1 MAIRRRGPRAG
12 LVSTKIPVYTLNSV
26 GRQSPNRRQP
36 NEAQNID
43 NALVSL
49 ERNFEKRPGFEVV
62 PQKTVTTAS
71 SWNIGLNSMRLDLY
85 SLASVDPTHD
95 LWFYWYSINEDNTFL
110 VVIDFDATGA
120 TEKLFYVFRVFPS
133 GTWEELTSQN
143 QWDGSDAT
151 IPTTYNS
158 NNADSVIIEAYRVA
172 NSISY
177 SAALASGVVKK
188 TSRQYLT
195 HGSGTKTAKESL
207 KAVSLGSSIVI
218 LNKNVRAGFSSD
230 VGGKLYDLNGVVTAN
245 DDIEGR
251 KLTYYTASKVMK
263 VYDTGDDGFPQTADD
278 ILLGWKPAIHTGQS
292 NANGST
298 THIHLSTASSI
309 IDNTYNWYAVTITA
323 GPGIGQTR
331 WIKDYDG
338 SSKQATIFGANF
350 SPHPTAESRFSV
362 DLSVQNVQGTA
373 AAGASTTITLDA
385 FASATN
391 GEYIGQTI
399 TITSGVGSGQ
409 SRVITAYDG
418 TTKVATVSTAWVTN
432 PTNTSVYSIVIQK
445 ADYISVDDYFYYE
458 SDKQYLGQKVDDL
471 SEVKLPPEADDWY
484 SNNSKLTTTT
494 DTKARDMLRLLYDPD
509 TDLNGKID
517 GRGKVFFMVNPY
529 LNSTSG
535 FYRVISWNP
544 TDQKF
549 YYDPTDITKGI
560 YKTSGTTGAIS
571 HTTEITTTGRPYL
584 QKVRTPDEHS
594 YIDPRRMP
602 QKLVV
607 TINASNVTTWNME
620 PIEWTARTS
629 GDKRSNPGPSIFKTV
644 DRKSLRQVPI
654 TSIAVFKDRLW
665 FAADDVIFSS
675 QTGEYE
681 NLFYDDPSNI
691 VITDPIDIRVSS
703 NNYCEITSM
712 TPFEEYMFINTKAN
726 TQFQLMSAN
735 GQEMSP
741 TNVAVAPVTYYSTAP
756 ILDPQF
762 IGSRLYFFDSQR
774 LFLFTGK
781 GSMGYASAAEVSSQA
796 AGYLPR
802 KYRAA
807 ATAPAQDTLLFVDDD
822 NTNHI
827 YGYINRFSGDRVIQ
841 NSFYRYMLADEE
853 SIEALQCYD
862 NYMYVVSKRETSL
875 DSGTYVYYLYRNLM
889 LNEDVYV
896 PRLDRM
902 FKMKVINSTVQ
913 PTNWNANYDPYTA
926 STTYRLPGHTDITDT
941 SQYFV
946 VLFKGW
952 QTAEEDLSNVAV
964 QPLSVTNKLDDA
976 DNPYTE
982 IVVLGADYAVQ
993 DYYVYIGIKYKMR
1006 VELSTLFVRDEN
1018 NNIID
1023 GVLNIRSAVFRH
1035 YYTGPYDIEV
1045 THRGRPAFTTS
1056 YIPTRPEYTIYEDT
1070 LPLEIFQVQGE
1081 FVTKIMGYSDS
1092 TTISI
1097 SSEYPTPVNITNMEF
1112 KGKFKQKYTT
1122 IDT

>member
-12 LVSTKIPVYTLNSV
+12 LVTTKIPVYTLNSV

-49 ERNFEKRPGFEVV
+49 ERNFEKRPGFEIV
-62 PQKTVTTAS
+62 PQKSVTTATEWDLS
-71 SWNIGLNSMRLDLY
+71 LDATRLDLY
-85 SLASVDPTHD
+85 ALANVDPSHD

-110 VVIDFDATGA
+110 VVVDFNATADGD
-120 TEKLFYVFRVFPS
+120 KLFYIFRVFPTGS
-133 GTWEELTSQN
+133 WEDLTP
-143 QWDGSDAT
+143 AT
-151 IPTTYNS
+151 QT
-158 NNADSVIIEAYRVA
+158 E
-172 NSISY
+172 
-177 SAALASGVVKK
+177 ASGVVSMV
-188 TSRQYLT
+188 TRAYIT
-195 HGSGTKTAKESL
+195 HNPNNKTAKESL

-230 VGGKLYDLNGVVTAN
+230 VGGKLYDLNGDITVT

-251 KLTYYTASKVMK
+251 KLTYYTAAKVMK
-263 VYDTGDDGFPQTADD
+263 VYDTGDDLKPATADD
-278 ILLGWKPAIHTGQS
+278 ILLGWKPGVVTGLAQGGAS
-292 NANGST
+292 GKIQLAT
-298 THIHLSTASSI
+298 TAS
-309 IDNTYNWYAVTITA
+309 DVDDAYNNMYITLTSGA
-323 GPGIGQTR
+323 G
-331 WIKDYDG
+331 
-338 SSKQATIFGANF
+338 A
-350 SPHPTAESRFSV
+350 HPTA
-362 DLSVQNVQGTA
+362 VQIN
-373 AAGASTTITLDA
+373 D
-385 FASATN
+385 
-391 GEYIGQTI
+391 YIG
-399 TITSGVGSGQ
+399 S
-409 SRVITAYDG
+409 SREALV
-418 TTKVATVSTAWVTN
+418 TAW
-432 PTNTSVYSIVIQK
+432 PTATHPNATTTYSIAIPT
-445 ADYISVDDYFYYE
+445 ADYISVDDYFYFE

-484 SNNSKLTTTT
+484 SNNSKLTATT
-494 DTKARDMLRLLYDPD
+494 DIKARQMLRSLYDAD
-509 TDLNGKID
+509 TNLNNIID
-517 GRGKVFFMVNPY
+517 GRGKIFFMVNPY
-529 LNSTSG
+529 LNTTSG

-549 YYDPTDITKGI
+549 YYDPNDSTKGI
-560 YKTSGTTGAIS
+560 YKTSGTTGGVT
-571 HTTEITTTGRPYL
+571 HTTEITTDGRPYL

-607 TINASNVTTWNME
+607 TINASNVTSWKME
-620 PIEWTARTS
+620 PIKWTARTS

-665 FAADDVIFSS
+665 FAADDVVFSS
-675 QTGEYE
+675 QMGEYE

-691 VITDPIDIRVSS
+691 VTTDPIDIRVSS

-712 TPFEEYMFINTKAN
+712 TPFEDYMFINTKAN
-726 TQFQLMSAN
+726 TQFQLAGASDA
-735 GQEMSP
+735 EISP
-741 TNVAVAPVTYYSTAP
+741 SNVAVAPVTYYSTAP

-781 GSMGYASAAEVSSQA
+781 GSMGFASAVEVSSQA

-822 NTNHI
+822 QPNYI

-841 NSFYRYMLADEE
+841 NSFYRHILAEGD
-853 SIEALQCYD
+853 SIQSLQCFD
-862 NYMYVVSKRETSL
+862 NYMYVVSKRAETAGS
-875 DSGTYVYYLYRNLM
+875 SNYVYYLYRNLM
-889 LNEDVYV
+889 INEDVYV

-902 FKMKVINSTVQ
+902 FKMKIISSLEQ
-913 PTNWNANYDPYTA
+913 PTNWNATYDPYT
-926 STTYRLPGHTDITDT
+926 TMTKFRIPGHSDVTET
-941 SQYFV
+941 SEYFV

-952 QTAEEDLSNVAV
+952 QTPEEDLSNVAI
-964 QPLSVTNKLDDA
+964 QPYTVTNIIDDSG
-976 DNPYTE
+976 NKYTE
-982 IVVLGADYAVQ
+982 ITTLGANYSLHG
-993 DYYVYIGIKYKMR
+993 YYVYIGLKFKMR

-1035 YYTGPYDIEV
+1035 YFTGPYDIEV

-1056 YIPTRPEYTIYEDT
+1056 YVPTRPEYTIYEDT
-1070 LPLEIFQVQGE
+1070 LPLEIFQEQGE
-1081 FVTKIMGYSDS
+1081 FMTKIMGYSDS
-1092 TTISI
+1092 TVITI

>member
-12 LVSTKIPVYTLNSV
+12 LASTKIPVYTLNSV

-62 PQKTVTTAS
+62 SQKTVTTAS
-71 SWNIGLNSMRLDLY
+71 SWDISLDSVRLDLY
-85 SLASVDPTHD
+85 ALADVDPSHD

-110 VVIDFDATGA
+110 VVIDFDATTDGD
-120 TEKLFYVFRVFPS
+120 KLFYIFRVYPTGS
-133 GTWEELTSQN
+133 WEDLT
-143 QWDGSDAT
+143 
-151 IPTTYNS
+151 PTTQTN
-158 NNADSVIIEAYRVA
+158 
-172 NSISY
+172 
-177 SAALASGVVKK
+177 ASGIVSSV
-188 TSRQYLT
+188 TRAYIT
-195 HGSGTKTAKESL
+195 HNPNNKTAKESL

-230 VGGKLYDLNGVVTAN
+230 VGGKLFDLNGDVTET

-251 KLTYYTASKVMK
+251 KLTYYSASKVIK
-263 VYDTGDDGFPQTADD
+263 VYDTGDDGFPQTTDD

-292 NANGST
+292 TASGSNN
-298 THIHLSTASSI
+298 HIHLSSSSFI
-309 IDNTYNWYAVTITA
+309 ADDAYNWYAVTVTA
-323 GPGIGQTR
+323 GPGKGQTR
-331 WIKDYDG
+331 WIKDYNG
-338 SSKQATIFGANF
+338 STKKADIFGDPF
-350 SPHPTAESRFSV
+350 SPTTTDNSRFSV
-362 DLSVQNVQGTA
+362 DLSVQNVQGNATA
-373 AAGASTTITLDA
+373 ATASSITLDSY
-385 FASATN
+385 ASSVNDA
-391 GEYIGQTI
+391 YKGQTI
-399 TITSGVGSGQ
+399 TITNGPGSGE
-409 SRVITAYDG
+409 SKTITAYNG
-418 TTKVATVSTAWVTN
+418 STKVVDISDNWTVLPTTDST
-432 PTNTSVYSIVIQK
+432 YSIVINT
-445 ADYISVDDYFYYE
+445 ANYVSVDDYFYYQ

-471 SEVKLPPEADDWY
+471 SKVKLPPEADDWY
-484 SNNSKLTTTT
+484 ANNQKLTAVT
-494 DTKARDMLRLLYDPD
+494 DDKARQMLRLLYDPD
-509 TDLNGKID
+509 TDLDGKID

-549 YYDPTDITKGI
+549 YYSPSDVTKGI
-560 YKTSGTTGAIS
+560 YKTKGTTGNVV
-571 HTTEITTTGRPYL
+571 HTTEITTEGRPYL

-607 TINASNVTTWNME
+607 TIDASDVTTWNME
-620 PIEWTARTS
+620 PIEWTPRTS
-629 GDKRSNPGPSIFKTV
+629 GDKRSNSGPSIFKTV
-644 DRKSLRQVPI
+644 DRKELKQVPI

-822 NTNHI
+822 NRNHI

-841 NSFYRYMLADEE
+841 NSFYRYMLTDEE

-862 NYMYVVSKRETSL
+862 NYMYVVSKRKESV
-875 DSGTYVYYLYRNLM
+875 DSENYVYYLYRNLM
-889 LNEDVYV
+889 LNEDVYI

-902 FKMKVINSTVQ
+902 FKMKIINSTAQ
-913 PTNWNANYDPYTA
+913 PTNWNADYDPYTA
-926 STTYRLPGHTDITDT
+926 STTYRLPGHTDITDP

-952 QTAEEDLSNVAV
+952 ETAEEDLSNVAI

-976 DNPYTE
+976 NNPYTE

-1056 YIPTRPEYTIYEDT
+1056 FIPTRPEYTIYEDT

>member
-1 MAIRRRGPRAG
+1 MAIRRRGPQAG
-12 LVSTKIPVYTLNSV
+12 LVTTKIPVYTLNSV

-49 ERNFEKRPGFEVV
+49 ERNFEKRPGFEIV

-71 SWNIGLNSMRLDLY
+71 SWDIGSNSIRLDLY
-85 SLASVDPTHD
+85 SLAVVPPDHD
-95 LWFYWYSINEDNTFL
+95 LWYYWYSINEDNTFL
-110 VVIDFDATGA
+110 VVVDFDATA
-120 TEKLFYVFRVFPS
+120 DNDKLFYIFRVYPTGS
-133 GTWEELTSQN
+133 WEDLTP
-143 QWDGSDAT
+143 AT
-151 IPTTYNS
+151 QT
-158 NNADSVIIEAYRVA
+158 A
-172 NSISY
+172 
-177 SAALASGVVKK
+177 ASGKVSLV
-188 TSRQYLT
+188 TRAYIT
-195 HGSGTKTAKESL
+195 HNPNNKTAKESL

-230 VGGKLYDLNGVVTAN
+230 IGGKLFDLNGDVTTT

-263 VYDTGDDGFPQTADD
+263 VYDAGDDKVNATGDD
-278 ILLGWKPAIHTGQS
+278 ILLGWRPGYISGATTQ
-292 NANGST
+292 NGSA
-298 THIHLSTASSI
+298 THIHLATSASP
-309 IDNTYNWYAVTITA
+309 IDDTYNNMIIKVTSKTTGVVQTRTILDYTGSTRQVTIS
-323 GPGIGQTR
+323 
-331 WIKDYDG
+331 G
-338 SSKQATIFGANF
+338 SNF
-350 SPHPTAESRFSV
+350 NPHPSAE
-362 DLSVQNVQGTA
+362 DGYLIE
-373 AAGASTTITLDA
+373 IT
-385 FASATN
+385 
-391 GEYIGQTI
+391 G
-399 TITSGVGSGQ
+399 
-409 SRVITAYDG
+409 
-418 TTKVATVSTAWVTN
+418 
-432 PTNTSVYSIVIQK
+432 
-445 ADYISVDDYFYYE
+445 ADYISVDDYFY
-458 SDKQYLGQKVDDL
+458 SDSTKQYLGQKVDDL

-484 SNNSKLTTTT
+484 SNNSKLTATT
-494 DTKARDMLRLLYDPD
+494 DDKARLMLKSLYDPD
-509 TDLNGKID
+509 TDLNGIIE
-517 GRGKVFFMVNPY
+517 GRGKIFFMVNPY

-549 YYDPTDITKGI
+549 YYNTADSTRVI
-560 YKTSGTTGAIS
+560 YKTNTAPHS
-571 HTTEITTTGRPYL
+571 TEITTTGRPYL

-607 TINASNVTTWNME
+607 TIDSSNVTSWNME
-620 PIEWTARTS
+620 PIKWTARTS

-644 DRKSLRQVPI
+644 DRKALKQVSI

-675 QTGEYE
+675 QMGEYE
-681 NLFYDDPSNI
+681 NLFYDDPSNL

-726 TQFQLMSAN
+726 VQFQLMSAN

-741 TNVAVAPVTYYSTAP
+741 TNVAVAPVTYYGTAP

-781 GSMGYASAAEVSSQA
+781 GTMGYASAAEVSSQA

-802 KYRAA
+802 QYRAA
-807 ATAPAQDTLLFVDDD
+807 ATAPAQDTLLFIDDE
-822 NTNHI
+822 NRNHI

-853 SIEALQCYD
+853 SIETLQCYD
-862 NYMYVVSKRETSL
+862 SHMYVVSKRLVSAN
-875 DSGTYVYYLYRNLM
+875 SSSYVYYLYRNLM

-902 FKMKVINSTVQ
+902 FKMKIINSDDQ
-913 PTNWNANYDPYTA
+913 PTNYNAKYDPYTA
-926 STTYRLPGHTDITDT
+926 TTTYRIPGHTDITDAT
-941 SQYFV
+941 KYFI

-952 QTAEEDLSNVAV
+952 YNNGNSTEEDLSNVSI
-964 QPLSVTNKLDDA
+964 QPISVTNKVDGSS
-976 DNPYTE
+976 NPYTE
-982 IVVLGADYAVQ
+982 IVVLGANYAVSN
-993 DYYVYIGIKYKMR
+993 YYVYIGIKFKMR

-1035 YYTGPYDIEV
+1035 YFTGPYDIEV
-1045 THRGRPAFTTS
+1045 THRGRTAFTTS
-1056 YIPTRPEYTIYEDT
+1056 YIPTRPEYTAYEDT

-1092 TTISI
+1092 TTIAI

>member
-1 MAIRRRGPRAG
+1 MAIRRRGPQAG
-12 LVSTKIPVYTLNSV
+12 LVTTKLPIYTLNSV

-49 ERNFEKRPGFEVV
+49 ERNFEKRPGFEIV

-71 SWNIGLNSMRLDLY
+71 SWDIGSNSIRLDLY
-85 SLASVDPTHD
+85 SLAAVPPDHD
-95 LWFYWYSINEDNTFL
+95 LWYYWYSINEDNTFL
-110 VVIDFDATGA
+110 VVVDFNATA
-120 TEKLFYVFRVFPS
+120 DSDKLFYIFRVYPTGS
-133 GTWEELTSQN
+133 WEDLTPDTQTN
-143 QWDGSDAT
+143 
-151 IPTTYNS
+151 
-158 NNADSVIIEAYRVA
+158 
-172 NSISY
+172 
-177 SAALASGVVKK
+177 ASGVVSSV
-188 TSRQYLT
+188 TRAYIT
-195 HGSGTKTAKESL
+195 HNPNNKTAKESL

-230 VGGKLYDLNGVVTAN
+230 VGGKLFDLSGDVTETN
-245 DDIEGR
+245 DIEGR

-278 ILLGWKPAIHTGQS
+278 ILLGWKPAILTGQS
-292 NANGST
+292 NANGSN
-298 THIHLSTASSI
+298 THIHLSTAASAV
-309 IDNTYNWYAVTITA
+309 DDTYNWYAVTITA
-323 GPGIGQTR
+323 GTGAGQTR
-331 WIKDYDG
+331 WIKDYTG
-338 SSKQATIFGANF
+338 TTRQATIFGTNF
-350 SPHPTAESRFSV
+350 TTNPAADSIFSV
-362 DLSVQNVQGTA
+362 DLSVQNVQGN
-373 AAGASTTITLDA
+373 AGTSTSTTITLDN
-385 FASATN
+385 FASSTD
-391 GEYIGQTI
+391 GKYTGQTV
-399 TITSGVGSGQ
+399 TITSGTGSGQ
-409 SRVITAYDG
+409 SRVITAYNG
-418 TTKVATVSTAWVTN
+418 TTKVATVSTAWTTT
-432 PTNTSVYSIVIQK
+432 PTTASGYSIVIQV
-445 ADYISVDDYFYYE
+445 ADYISVDDYFYYTAE
-458 SDKQYLGQKVDDL
+458 GKYLGQKLDDL
-471 SEVKLPPEADDWY
+471 SEVKLPPESDDWY

-494 DTKARDMLRLLYDPD
+494 DDKARLMLKSLYDPD
-509 TDLNGKID
+509 TDLDGKID
-517 GRGKVFFMVNPY
+517 GRGKIFFLVNPY
-529 LNSTSG
+529 LNSTAG

-549 YYDPTDITKGI
+549 YYS
-560 YKTSGTTGAIS
+560 TSDSNKVIS
-571 HTTEITTTGRPYL
+571 KVNASPYTTEITTTGRPYL

-607 TINASNVTTWNME
+607 TIDSSNVTSWNME
-620 PIEWTARTS
+620 PIKWTARTS

-644 DRKSLRQVPI
+644 DRKSLRHVPI

-675 QTGEYE
+675 QMGEYE

-726 TQFQLMSAN
+726 VQFQLMSAN

-741 TNVAVAPVTYYSTAP
+741 TNVAVAPVTYYGTAP

-781 GSMGYASAAEVSSQA
+781 GTMGYASAAEVSSQA

-802 KYRAA
+802 QYRAA
-807 ATAPAQDTLLFVDDD
+807 ATAPAQDTLLFVDDE
-822 NTNHI
+822 NRNHI

-853 SIEALQCYD
+853 SIETLQCYD
-862 NYMYVVSKRETSL
+862 SYMYVVSKRLIDANS
-875 DSGTYVYYLYRNLM
+875 SSYVYYLYRNLM
-889 LNEDVYV
+889 INEDVYV

-902 FKMKVINSTVQ
+902 LKMKIINSNAEA
-913 PTNWNANYDPYTA
+913 TNWNADYDPYTA
-926 STTYRLPGHTDITDT
+926 STTYRIPGHTDITAA
-941 SQYFV
+941 SQYFI

-952 QTAEEDLSNVAV
+952 YNNGNPTEEDLSNVSI
-964 QPLSVTNKLDDA
+964 QPLSVTNKVDGSS
-976 DNPYTE
+976 NPYTE
-982 IVVLGADYAVQ
+982 IVVLGANYAVQ
-993 DYYVYIGIKYKMR
+993 NYYVYIGIKYKMK

-1045 THRGRPAFTTS
+1045 THRGRTAFTTS
-1056 YIPTRPEYTIYEDT
+1056 YIPTRPEYTVYEDN

>member
-1 MAIRRRGPRAG
+1 MAIRRRGPQAG
-12 LVSTKIPVYTLNSV
+12 LVTTKIPVYTLNSV

-49 ERNFEKRPGFEVV
+49 ERNFEKRPGFEIV

-71 SWNIGLNSMRLDLY
+71 SWDIGSNSIRLDLY
-85 SLASVDPTHD
+85 SLAAVPPDHD
-95 LWFYWYSINEDNTFL
+95 LWYYWYSINEDNTFL
-110 VVIDFDATGA
+110 VVVDFDATA
-120 TEKLFYVFRVFPS
+120 DSDKLFYIFRVYPTGS
-133 GTWEELTSQN
+133 WEDLTP
-143 QWDGSDAT
+143 AT
-151 IPTTYNS
+151 QT
-158 NNADSVIIEAYRVA
+158 A
-172 NSISY
+172 
-177 SAALASGVVKK
+177 ASGKVSLV
-188 TSRQYLT
+188 TRAYIT
-195 HGSGTKTAKESL
+195 HNPNNKTAKESL

-230 VGGKLYDLNGVVTAN
+230 VGGNLFDLNGAVTAT
-245 DDIEGR
+245 DDVEGR
-251 KLTYYTASKVMK
+251 KLTYYTASKVLK
-263 VYDTGDDGFPQTADD
+263 VYDAGDDKVNATGDD
-278 ILLGWKPAIHTGQS
+278 ILLGWRPGYISGATPQ
-292 NANGST
+292 NGT
-298 THIHLSTASSI
+298 ATHIHLADTASP
-309 IDNTYNWYAVTITA
+309 IDDTYNGMTIKVTSKTTGAVQTRTISDYTGSNKQVTIS
-323 GPGIGQTR
+323 GN
-331 WIKDYDG
+331 
-338 SSKQATIFGANF
+338 NF
-350 SPHPTAESRFSV
+350 NPHPNTGDGYLIE
-362 DLSVQNVQGTA
+362 
-373 AAGASTTITLDA
+373 IT
-385 FASATN
+385 
-391 GEYIGQTI
+391 G
-399 TITSGVGSGQ
+399 
-409 SRVITAYDG
+409 
-418 TTKVATVSTAWVTN
+418 
-432 PTNTSVYSIVIQK
+432 
-445 ADYISVDDYFYYE
+445 ADYISVDDYFYYD
-458 SDKQYLGQKVDDL
+458 STKQYLGQKVDDL

-484 SNNSKLTTTT
+484 SNNAKLTATT
-494 DTKARDMLRLLYDPD
+494 DDKARLMLKSLYDPD

-517 GRGKVFFMVNPY
+517 GRGKIFFMVNPY

-549 YYDPTDITKGI
+549 YYDSTTPDLTKGI
-560 YKTSGTTGAIS
+560 YKTSGTTGGVV
-571 HTTEITTTGRPYL
+571 HTTQITTTGRPYL

-620 PIEWTARTS
+620 PIKWTARTS

-644 DRKSLRQVPI
+644 DRKSLRQIPI

-675 QTGEYE
+675 QVGEYE

-802 KYRAA
+802 KYRTA

-822 NTNHI
+822 QPNHI

-841 NSFYRYMLADEE
+841 NSFYRYILDDQE
-853 SIEALQCYD
+853 SIETLQCYD
-862 NYMYVVSKRETSL
+862 NYMYVVSKRKISQ

-902 FKMKVINSTVQ
+902 FKMKIINSTVQ
-913 PTNWNANYDPYTA
+913 PTNYNADYDPYTA
-926 STTYRLPGHTDITDT
+926 STTYRLPGHTDITDI
-941 SQYFV
+941 SKYFV

-952 QTAEEDLSNVAV
+952 ETSSEDLSNVAI
-964 QPLSVTNKLDDA
+964 QPLSVTNKVDA
-976 DNPYTE
+976 SSNPYTE

-1006 VELSTLFVRDEN
+1006 VELSTLFVRDDN

-1045 THRGRPAFTTS
+1045 THRGRTAFTTS
-1056 YIPTRPEYTIYEDT
+1056 YIPTRPEYTAYEDT

>member
-12 LVSTKIPVYTLNSV
+12 LVTTKIPVYTLNSV

-36 NEAQNID
+36 NEAENID

-49 ERNFEKRPGFEVV
+49 ERNFEKRPGFEIV
-62 PQKTVTTAS
+62 PQKTVTTATSWDLS
-71 SWNIGLNSMRLDLY
+71 SNTIRLDLY
-85 SLASVDPTHD
+85 SLASVDPSHD
-95 LWFYWYSINEDNTFL
+95 LWYYWYSINEENTFL
-110 VVIDFDATGA
+110 VVIDFDATADGD
-120 TEKLFYVFRVFPS
+120 KLFYIFRVYPTGS
-133 GTWEELTSQN
+133 WEDLTPDTQTEAS
-143 QWDGSDAT
+143 SVVSM
-151 IPTTYNS
+151 TTR
-158 NNADSVIIEAYRVA
+158 AY
-172 NSISY
+172 I
-177 SAALASGVVKK
+177 
-188 TSRQYLT
+188 T
-195 HGSGTKTAKESL
+195 HKSGTKTAKESL
-207 KAVSLGSSIVI
+207 KAVSLGSSVVI

-230 VGGKLYDLNGVVTAN
+230 VAGKLFDLDGVVTATY
-245 DDIEGR
+245 DIEGR

-263 VYDTGDDGFPQTADD
+263 VYDAGDDKLNATGDDV
-278 ILLGWKPAIHTGQS
+278 LLGWRPGYISGATPH
-292 NANGST
+292 NGSA
-298 THIHLSTASSI
+298 THIQLADTASP
-309 IDNTYNWYAVTITA
+309 IDDTYNGMTIKVTSKTTGAVQTRTILDYTGSNKQVTIS
-323 GPGIGQTR
+323 
-331 WIKDYDG
+331 G
-338 SSKQATIFGANF
+338 SHFN
-350 SPHPTAESRFSV
+350 PHPNTGDGYLIE
-362 DLSVQNVQGTA
+362 
-373 AAGASTTITLDA
+373 IT
-385 FASATN
+385 
-391 GEYIGQTI
+391 G
-399 TITSGVGSGQ
+399 
-409 SRVITAYDG
+409 
-418 TTKVATVSTAWVTN
+418 
-432 PTNTSVYSIVIQK
+432 

-484 SNNSKLTTTT
+484 SNNSKLTVTT
-494 DTKARDMLRLLYDPD
+494 DDKARQMLRLLYDPD
-509 TDLNGKID
+509 TNLNNIID
-517 GRGKVFFMVNPY
+517 GRGKIFFMVNPY

-549 YYDPTDITKGI
+549 YYDTADSTRVI
-560 YKTSGTTGAIS
+560 YKTNTAPHS
-571 HTTEITTTGRPYL
+571 TEITTTGRPYL

-594 YIDPRRMP
+594 YLDPRRMP

-607 TINASNVTTWNME
+607 TVSASNVTDWKME
-620 PIEWTARTS
+620 PIKWTARTS

-665 FAADDVIFSS
+665 FAADDVVFSS
-675 QTGEYE
+675 QMGEYE

-691 VITDPIDIRVSS
+691 VSTDPIDIRVSS

-712 TPFEEYMFINTKAN
+712 TPFEDYMFINTKAN
-726 TQFQLMSAN
+726 TQFQLAGASTA
-735 GQEMSP
+735 EISP
-741 TNVAVAPVTYYSTAP
+741 SNVAVAPVTYYSTAP

-781 GSMGYASAAEVSSQA
+781 GSMGFASAVEVSSQA

-802 KYRAA
+802 KYRTA

-822 NTNHI
+822 QPNHI
-827 YGYINRFSGDRVIQ
+827 YGYINRYSGDRVIQ
-841 NSFYRYMLADEE
+841 NSFYRHILAEE
-853 SIEALQCYD
+853 DSIETLQCYD
-862 NYMYVVSKRETSL
+862 NYMYVVSKRKTTN
-875 DSGTYVYYLYRNLM
+875 DANTYVYYLYRNLM

-902 FKMKVINSTVQ
+902 LKLKIISETAQ
-913 PTNWNANYDPYTA
+913 PTNWNASYDPYT
-926 STTYRLPGHTDITDT
+926 TKTIFRIPGHTDITNPDL
-941 SQYFV
+941 YYV

-952 QTAEEDLSNVAV
+952 NTIEEDLSNVAI
-964 QPLSVTNKLDDA
+964 QPYSVTNLLDA
-976 DNPYTE
+976 SNNPYTE
-982 IVVLGADYAVQ
+982 ITTLGANYAV
-993 DYYVYIGIKYKMR
+993 DNYYVYIGIKFKMN

-1035 YYTGPYDIEV
+1035 YFTGPYDIEV
-1045 THRGRPAFTTS
+1045 THRGRTAFKTS
-1056 YIPTRPEYTIYEDT
+1056 YLPTRPEYTIYEDT
-1070 LPLEIFQVQGE
+1070 LPLEIFQKQGE
-1081 FVTKIMGYSDS
+1081 FATKIMGYSDS

>member
-12 LVSTKIPVYTLNSV
+12 LVSTKIPVFALNSV

-49 ERNFEKRPGFEVV
+49 ERNFEKRPGFEIV

-71 SWNIGLNSMRLDLY
+71 SWDISLDSMRLDLY
-85 SLASVDPTHD
+85 ALADVDPSHD

-110 VVIDFDATGA
+110 VVIDFDATADGD
-120 TEKLFYVFRVFPS
+120 KLFYIFRVYPT
-133 GTWEELTSQN
+133 GTWEDLTP
-143 QWDGSDAT
+143 AT
-151 IPTTYNS
+151 QT
-158 NNADSVIIEAYRVA
+158 D
-172 NSISY
+172 
-177 SAALASGVVKK
+177 ASGTVSSV
-188 TSRQYLT
+188 TRAYIT
-195 HGSGTKTAKESL
+195 HNPNNKTAKESL

-230 VGGKLYDLNGVVTAN
+230 VGGKLFDLNGDVTTN

-251 KLTYYTASKVMK
+251 KLTYYTASKVMR
-263 VYDTGDDGFPQTADD
+263 VYDTGDDLKPATADD
-278 ILLGWKPAIHTGQS
+278 ILLGWKPGVITGLARSGSSTKIQLATS
-292 NANGST
+292 ASDIDDTYNNMYITLTGGTGASSTAVLITDYVGST
-298 THIHLSTASSI
+298 
-309 IDNTYNWYAVTITA
+309 
-323 GPGIGQTR
+323 R
-331 WIKDYDG
+331 
-338 SSKQATIFGANF
+338 
-350 SPHPTAESRFSV
+350 E
-362 DLSVQNVQGTA
+362 
-373 AAGASTTITLDA
+373 
-385 FASATN
+385 
-391 GEYIGQTI
+391 
-399 TITSGVGSGQ
+399 
-409 SRVITAYDG
+409 
-418 TTKVATVSTAWVTN
+418 ATVASWPVAHPDITT
-432 PTNTSVYSIVIQK
+432 TYSIAIPS
-445 ADYISVDDYFYYE
+445 ADYISVDDYFYYQ

-471 SEVKLPPEADDWY
+471 SDVRLPPESDDWY
-484 SNNSKLTTTT
+484 ANNEKLTATT
-494 DTKARDMLRLLYDPD
+494 DNKARQMLRLLYDPD

-549 YYDPTDITKGI
+549 YYDPADLTKGI
-560 YKTSGTTGAIS
+560 YKTSGTTGS
-571 HTTEITTTGRPYL
+571 VVHTTEITTTGRPYL

-620 PIEWTARTS
+620 PIKWTARSS

-654 TSIAVFKDRLW
+654 TGIAVFKDRLW

-675 QTGEYE
+675 QMGEYE

-691 VITDPIDIRVSS
+691 VTTDPIDIRVSS

-712 TPFEEYMFINTKAN
+712 TPFEDYMFINTKAN
-726 TQFQLMSAN
+726 TQFQLSGASDA
-735 GQEMSP
+735 EISP
-741 TNVAVAPVTYYSTAP
+741 SNVAVAPVTYYSTAP

-781 GSMGYASAAEVSSQA
+781 GSMGYASAVEVSSQA

-822 NTNHI
+822 NSNHI

-841 NSFYRYMLADEE
+841 NSFYRYILADQE
-853 SIEALQCYD
+853 SIETLQCYD
-862 NYMYVVSKRETSL
+862 NYMYVVSKRETTA

-902 FKMKVINSTVQ
+902 FKMKIINSTAQ
-913 PTNWNANYDPYTA
+913 ATNWNADYDPYTA
-926 STTYRLPGHTDITDT
+926 STTYRLPGHTDITDP
-941 SQYFV
+941 SSYFV

-952 QTAEEDLSNVAV
+952 ETLEEDLSNVAI
-964 QPLSVTNKLDDA
+964 QPISVTNKLDES

-1006 VELSTLFVRDEN
+1006 VELSTLFVRDDN

-1045 THRGRPAFTTS
+1045 THRGRTAFTTS
-1056 YIPTRPEYTIYEDT
+1056 YIPTRPEYTIHEDT

>member
-12 LVSTKIPVYTLNSV
+12 LVTTKIPVYTLNSV

-36 NEAQNID
+36 NEAENID

-49 ERNFEKRPGFEVV
+49 ERNFEKRPGFEIV
-62 PQKTVTTAS
+62 PQKTVTTATSWDLS
-71 SWNIGLNSMRLDLY
+71 SNTIRLDLY
-85 SLASVDPTHD
+85 SLASVDPSHD
-95 LWFYWYSINEDNTFL
+95 LWYYWYSINEENTFL
-110 VVIDFDATGA
+110 VVIDFDATADGD
-120 TEKLFYVFRVFPS
+120 KLFYIFRVYPTGS
-133 GTWEELTSQN
+133 WEDLTP
-143 QWDGSDAT
+143 
-151 IPTTYNS
+151 PTQTEAS
-158 NNADSVIIEAYRVA
+158 NVVSMTTRAY
-172 NSISY
+172 I
-177 SAALASGVVKK
+177 
-188 TSRQYLT
+188 T
-195 HGSGTKTAKESL
+195 HKSGTKTAKESL
-207 KAVSLGSSIVI
+207 KAVSLGSSVVI

-230 VGGKLYDLNGVVTAN
+230 VAGKLFDLDGVVTAT

-251 KLTYYTASKVMK
+251 KVTYYSASKVMK
-263 VYDTGDDGFPQTADD
+263 VYDKGDDGLAATPDD
-278 ILLGWKPAIHTGQS
+278 VLLGWRPSIHTGQATNGGANDIHLSNSAS
-292 NANGST
+292 NAND
-298 THIHLSTASSI
+298 A
-309 IDNTYNWYAVTITA
+309 YNGMY
-323 GPGIGQTR
+323 
-331 WIKDYDG
+331 
-338 SSKQATIFGANF
+338 
-350 SPHPTAESRFSV
+350 
-362 DLSVQNVQGTA
+362 
-373 AAGASTTITLDA
+373 
-385 FASATN
+385 
-391 GEYIGQTI
+391 I
-399 TITSGVGSGQ
+399 TITSGTGAGQTRRITDYTGSSKIAAVTPSWSPHPSSSSYYSIDLSTTMFTGTAQSGTTNSITLATTETTVNGYYAGSSISIVSGTGSGQ
-409 SRVITAYDG
+409 TRTITSYNGSTKGAGVTPDW
-418 TTKVATVSTAWVTN
+418 TTTPN
-432 PTNTSVYSIVIQK
+432 NTSVYEITSKSATYIP
-445 ADYISVDDYFYYE
+445 AEDYYYFSSTYN
-458 SDKQYLGQKVDDL
+458 YLGQKVDDL
-471 SEVKLPPEADDWY
+471 GEIRLPPEDDDWY
-484 SNNSKLTTTT
+484 SNNSDLNANDTTARQMLKL
-494 DTKARDMLRLLYDPD
+494 LHDPD
-509 TDLNGKID
+509 TNYNGIID
-517 GRGKVFFMVNPY
+517 GRGKIYFTVNPY

-535 FYRVISWNP
+535 FYRVVSWNN
-544 TDQKF
+544 TGKTF
-549 YYDPTDITKGI
+549 YYAPSDPLKGI
-560 YKTSGTTGAIS
+560 YSFSGTTGAIT
-571 HTTEITTTGRPYL
+571 HTTAITPAGRPYL

-594 YIDPRRMP
+594 YLDPRRMP

-607 TINASNVTTWNME
+607 TISASNVTDWKME
-620 PIEWTARTS
+620 PIKWTPRTS

-665 FAADDVIFSS
+665 FAADDVVFSS
-675 QTGEYE
+675 QMGEYE

-691 VITDPIDIRVSS
+691 VSTDPIDIRVSS

-712 TPFEEYMFINTKAN
+712 TPFEDYMFINTKAN
-726 TQFQLMSAN
+726 TQFQLAGASTA
-735 GQEMSP
+735 EISP
-741 TNVAVAPVTYYSTAP
+741 SNVAVAPVTYYSTAP

-781 GSMGYASAAEVSSQA
+781 GSMGFASAVEVSSQA

-822 NTNHI
+822 QPNHI
-827 YGYINRFSGDRVIQ
+827 YGYINRYSGDRVIQ
-841 NSFYRYMLADEE
+841 NSFYRHILAEE
-853 SIEALQCYD
+853 DSIETLQCYD
-862 NYMYVVSKRETSL
+862 NYMYVVSKRETSAT
-875 DSGTYVYYLYRNLM
+875 SGTYAYYLYRNLM

-902 FKMKVINSTVQ
+902 FKMKVINSTIE
-913 PTNWNANYDPYTA
+913 PTNWNADYDPYTA
-926 STTYRLPGHTDITDT
+926 STTYRLPGHTDITDI
-941 SQYFV
+941 SKYFV

-952 QTAEEDLSNVAV
+952 ETASEDLSNVAI
-964 QPLSVTNKLDDA
+964 QPLSVTNKVDA
-976 DNPYTE
+976 SSNPYTE

-1006 VELSTLFVRDEN
+1006 VELSTLFVRDDN

-1045 THRGRPAFTTS
+1045 THRGRTAFTTS
-1056 YIPTRPEYTIYEDT
+1056 YIPTRPEYTAYEDT

>member
-12 LVSTKIPVYTLNSV
+12 LVTTNLPVYSLNSV

-49 ERNFEKRPGFEVV
+49 ERNFEKRPGFEIV

-71 SWNIGLNSMRLDLY
+71 SWNIGSNSIRLDLY
-85 SLASVDPTHD
+85 ALAAVPPDHD
-95 LWFYWYSINEDNTFL
+95 LWYYWYSINEDNTFL
-110 VVIDFDATGA
+110 VVVDFDATA
-120 TEKLFYVFRVFPS
+120 DNDKLFYIFRVYPTGS
-133 GTWEELTSQN
+133 WEDLTP
-143 QWDGSDAT
+143 AT
-151 IPTTYNS
+151 QT
-158 NNADSVIIEAYRVA
+158 A
-172 NSISY
+172 
-177 SAALASGVVKK
+177 ASGKVSLV
-188 TSRQYLT
+188 TRAYIT
-195 HGSGTKTAKESL
+195 HNPNNKTAKESL

-230 VGGKLYDLNGVVTAN
+230 VGGKLFDLNGDVTTT

-263 VYDTGDDGFPQTADD
+263 VYDAGDDKVNATGDD
-278 ILLGWKPAIHTGQS
+278 ILLGWRPGYISGATTQ
-292 NANGST
+292 NGSA
-298 THIHLSTASSI
+298 THIHLATSASP
-309 IDNTYNWYAVTITA
+309 IDDTYNNMIIKVTSKTTGVVQTRTILDYTGSTRQVTIS
-323 GPGIGQTR
+323 
-331 WIKDYDG
+331 G
-338 SSKQATIFGANF
+338 SNF
-350 SPHPTAESRFSV
+350 NPHPSAE
-362 DLSVQNVQGTA
+362 DGYLIE
-373 AAGASTTITLDA
+373 IT
-385 FASATN
+385 
-391 GEYIGQTI
+391 G
-399 TITSGVGSGQ
+399 
-409 SRVITAYDG
+409 
-418 TTKVATVSTAWVTN
+418 
-432 PTNTSVYSIVIQK
+432 
-445 ADYISVDDYFYYE
+445 ADYISVDDYFYSQ

-484 SNNSKLTTTT
+484 SNNSKLTATT
-494 DTKARDMLRLLYDPD
+494 DDKARLMLKSLYDPD
-509 TDLNGKID
+509 TDLNGIIE
-517 GRGKVFFMVNPY
+517 GRGKIFFMVNPY

-549 YYDPTDITKGI
+549 YYNTADSTRVI
-560 YKTSGTTGAIS
+560 YKTNTAPHS
-571 HTTEITTTGRPYL
+571 TEITTTGRPYL

-594 YIDPRRMP
+594 YLDPRRMP

-607 TINASNVTTWNME
+607 TISASNVTDWKME
-620 PIEWTARTS
+620 PIKWTPRTS
-629 GDKRSNPGPSIFKTV
+629 GDKKSNPGPSIFKTV
-644 DRKSLRQVPI
+644 DRKSLRHVPI

-675 QTGEYE
+675 QMGEYE
-681 NLFYDDPSNI
+681 NLFYDDPSNL

-726 TQFQLMSAN
+726 IQFQLMSAN

-741 TNVAVAPVTYYSTAP
+741 TNVAVAPVTYYGTAP

-781 GSMGYASAAEVSSQA
+781 GTMGYASAAEVSSQA

-802 KYRAA
+802 QYRAA
-807 ATAPAQDTLLFVDDD
+807 ATAPAQDTLLFIDDE
-822 NTNHI
+822 NRNHI

-853 SIEALQCYD
+853 SIETLQCYD
-862 NYMYVVSKRETSL
+862 SHMYVVSKRLVSPN
-875 DSGTYVYYLYRNLM
+875 SSSYVYYLYRNLM

-902 FKMKVINSTVQ
+902 FKMKIINSDSE
-913 PTNWNANYDPYTA
+913 PTNYNAKYDPYTA
-926 STTYRLPGHTDITDT
+926 STTYRLPGHTDITDAT
-941 SQYFV
+941 KYFI

-952 QTAEEDLSNVAV
+952 YNNGNSTEEDLSNVSI
-964 QPLSVTNKLDDA
+964 QPISVTNKVDGSS
-976 DNPYTE
+976 NPYTE

-993 DYYVYIGIKYKMR
+993 NYYVYIGIKYKMR

-1035 YYTGPYDIEV
+1035 YFTGPYDIEV
-1045 THRGRPAFTTS
+1045 THRGRTAFTTS
-1056 YIPTRPEYTIYEDT
+1056 YIPTRPEYTAYEDT

-1092 TTISI
+1092 TTIAI

>member
-36 NEAQNID
+36 NEAENID

-49 ERNFEKRPGFEVV
+49 ERNFEKRPGFEIV

-85 SLASVDPTHD
+85 SLAAVDPTHD

-110 VVIDFDATGA
+110 VVIDFDATADGD
-120 TEKLFYVFRVFPS
+120 KLFYIFRVYPTGSWEDLTPATQTNAS
-133 GTWEELTSQN
+133 GTVS
-143 QWDGSDAT
+143 S
-151 IPTTYNS
+151 TTRAYITHNP
-158 NNADSVIIEAYRVA
+158 NN
-172 NSISY
+172 
-177 SAALASGVVKK
+177 
-188 TSRQYLT
+188 
-195 HGSGTKTAKESL
+195 KTAKESL
-207 KAVSLGSSIVI
+207 KAVSLGSSIVV

-230 VGGKLYDLNGVVTAN
+230 VGGKLFDLNGTVTAI

-263 VYDTGDDGFPQTADD
+263 VYDTGDDLKPATADD
-278 ILLGWKPAIHTGQS
+278 ILLGWKPGVITGLARSGSSTKIQLATS
-292 NANGST
+292 ASDVDDTYNNMYITLTGGTGASSTAVLITDYVGST
-298 THIHLSTASSI
+298 
-309 IDNTYNWYAVTITA
+309 
-323 GPGIGQTR
+323 R
-331 WIKDYDG
+331 
-338 SSKQATIFGANF
+338 
-350 SPHPTAESRFSV
+350 E
-362 DLSVQNVQGTA
+362 
-373 AAGASTTITLDA
+373 
-385 FASATN
+385 
-391 GEYIGQTI
+391 
-399 TITSGVGSGQ
+399 
-409 SRVITAYDG
+409 
-418 TTKVATVSTAWVTN
+418 ATVASWPVAHPDTT
-432 PTNTSVYSIVIQK
+432 TTYSIAIPS
-445 ADYISVDDYFYYE
+445 ADYISVDDYFYYQ

-484 SNNSKLTTTT
+484 ANNEKLTATT
-494 DTKARDMLRLLYDPD
+494 DNKARQMLRLLYDPD
-509 TDLNGKID
+509 TDLDGKID
-517 GRGKVFFMVNPY
+517 GRGKIFFMVNPY
-529 LNSTSG
+529 LNSTAG

-549 YYDPTDITKGI
+549 YYSPSDVTKGI
-560 YKTSGTTGAIS
+560 YKTSGTTGGVT

-607 TINASNVTTWNME
+607 TINASNVTTWKME
-620 PIEWTARTS
+620 PIKWTPRTS

-781 GSMGYASAAEVSSQA
+781 GTMGYASAAEVSSQA

-822 NTNHI
+822 NSNHI

-862 NYMYVVSKRETSL
+862 NYMYVISKRETSKNE
-875 DSGTYVYYLYRNLM
+875 GTYKYYLYRNLM

-902 FKMKVINSTVQ
+902 FKMKIINSTAQV
-913 PTNWNANYDPYTA
+913 THWNADYDPYTA
-926 STTYRLPGHTDITDT
+926 STTYRLPGHTDITDP

-952 QTAEEDLSNVAV
+952 QTTAEDLSNVAI
-964 QPLSVTNKLDDA
+964 QPLSVLNKLDENN
-976 DNPYTE
+976 NPYTE
-982 IVVLGADYAVQ
+982 IIVLGADYAVQ
-993 DYYVYIGIKYKMR
+993 GYYVYIGIKFKMK
-1006 VELSTLFVRDEN
+1006 VELSTLFIRDEN

-1035 YYTGPYDIEV
+1035 YYTGPYDIEI
-1045 THRGRPAFTTS
+1045 THRCRTAFTTS
-1056 YIPTRPEYTIYEDT
+1056 YIPTRPEYTAHEDT

-1092 TTISI
+1092 TTISV

>member
-12 LVSTKIPVYTLNSV
+12 LVTTKIPVYTLNSV

-36 NEAQNID
+36 NEAENID

-49 ERNFEKRPGFEVV
+49 ERNFEKRPGFEIV
-62 PQKTVTTAS
+62 PQKTITTAS
-71 SWNIGLNSMRLDLY
+71 EWDLSSNTIRLDLY
-85 SLASVDPTHD
+85 SLASVDPSHD
-95 LWFYWYSINEDNTFL
+95 LWYYWYSINEENTFL
-110 VVIDFDATGA
+110 VVIDFDATADGD
-120 TEKLFYVFRVFPS
+120 KLFYVFRVYPTGS
-133 GTWEELTSQN
+133 WEDLTP
-143 QWDGSDAT
+143 
-151 IPTTYNS
+151 PTQT
-158 NNADSVIIEAYRVA
+158 A
-172 NSISY
+172 
-177 SAALASGVVKK
+177 ASGVVSM
-188 TSRQYLT
+188 TTRAYIT
-195 HGSGTKTAKESL
+195 HKSGTKTAKESL
-207 KAVSLGSSIVI
+207 KAVSLGSSVVI

-230 VGGKLYDLNGVVTAN
+230 VAGKLFDLDGVVTAT

-251 KLTYYTASKVMK
+251 KLTYYTASKVMR
-263 VYDTGDDGFPQTADD
+263 VYDTGDDAKPATADD
-278 ILLGWKPAIHTGQS
+278 ILLGWKPGVVTGLARSGSSTKIQL
-292 NANGST
+292 ATTAVDVDDTYNGMYITLTSGT
-298 THIHLSTASSI
+298 GASSTA
-309 IDNTYNWYAVTITA
+309 VLIT
-323 GPGIGQTR
+323 
-331 WIKDYDG
+331 DYVG
-338 SSKQATIFGANF
+338 SSR
-350 SPHPTAESRFSV
+350 E
-362 DLSVQNVQGTA
+362 
-373 AAGASTTITLDA
+373 
-385 FASATN
+385 
-391 GEYIGQTI
+391 
-399 TITSGVGSGQ
+399 
-409 SRVITAYDG
+409 
-418 TTKVATVSTAWVTN
+418 ATVASWPGAHPDTT
-432 PTNTSVYSIVIQK
+432 TTYSIAVPG
-445 ADYISVDDYFYYE
+445 ADYISVDDYFYSE
-458 SDKQYLGQKVDDL
+458 SDRQYLGQKVDDL

-509 TDLNGKID
+509 TDLNNIID
-517 GRGKVFFMVNPY
+517 GRGKIFFMVNPY

-544 TDQKF
+544 TDQRF
-549 YYDPTDITKGI
+549 YYDIADSTRVI
-560 YKTSGTTGAIS
+560 YKTNTAPHS
-571 HTTEITTTGRPYL
+571 TEITTTGRPYL

-594 YIDPRRMP
+594 YLDPRRMP

-607 TINASNVTTWNME
+607 TVSASNVTDWKME
-620 PIEWTARTS
+620 PIKWTPRTS

-665 FAADDVIFSS
+665 FAADDVVFSS
-675 QTGEYE
+675 QMGEYE

-691 VITDPIDIRVSS
+691 VSTDPIDIRVSS

-712 TPFEEYMFINTKAN
+712 TPFEDYMFINTKAN
-726 TQFQLMSAN
+726 TQFQLAGASDS
-735 GQEMSP
+735 EISP
-741 TNVAVAPVTYYSTAP
+741 SNVAVAPVTYYSTAP

-781 GSMGYASAAEVSSQA
+781 GSMGFASAVEVSSQA

-822 NTNHI
+822 QPNHI
-827 YGYINRFSGDRVIQ
+827 YGYINRYSGDRIIQ
-841 NSFYRYMLADEE
+841 NSFYRYILAEE
-853 SIEALQCYD
+853 DSIETLQCYD
-862 NYMYVVSKRETSL
+862 NYMYVVSKRETSTG
-875 DSGTYVYYLYRNLM
+875 SGTYAYYLYRNLM

-902 FKMKVINSTVQ
+902 FKMQIINSTQQ
-913 PTNWNANYDPYTA
+913 PTNYNADYDAYTA
-926 STTYRLPGHTDITDT
+926 STTYRIPGHTDITDP
-941 SQYFV
+941 SKYFV

-952 QTAEEDLSNVAV
+952 TTPEEDLSNVAI
-964 QPLSVTNKLDDA
+964 QPASVTNITDGG
-976 DNPYTE
+976 NQYTE

-993 DYYVYIGIKYKMR
+993 DYYVYIGIKFKMT
-1006 VELSTLFVRDEN
+1006 VELSTLFIRDEN

-1035 YYTGPYDIEV
+1035 YFTGPYDIEV
-1045 THRGRPAFTTS
+1045 THRGRTAFTTS
-1056 YIPTRPEYTIYEDT
+1056 YIPTRPEYTAYEDT
-1070 LPLEIFQVQGE
+1070 LPLEIFQRQGE

>member
-12 LVSTKIPVYTLNSV
+12 LVSTKIPVFALNSV

-71 SWNIGLNSMRLDLY
+71 SWDISLDSMRLDLY
-85 SLASVDPTHD
+85 ALADVDPSHD

-110 VVIDFDATGA
+110 VVIDFDATADGD
-120 TEKLFYVFRVFPS
+120 KLFYIFRVYPT
-133 GTWEELTSQN
+133 GTWEDLTP
-143 QWDGSDAT
+143 AT
-151 IPTTYNS
+151 QTN
-158 NNADSVIIEAYRVA
+158 
-172 NSISY
+172 
-177 SAALASGVVKK
+177 ASGTVSSI
-188 TSRQYLT
+188 TRAYIT
-195 HGSGTKTAKESL
+195 HNPNNKTAKESL
-207 KAVSLGSSIVI
+207 KAVSLGSSVVI

-230 VGGKLYDLNGVVTAN
+230 VGGKLFDLNGDVTAN

-251 KLTYYTASKVMK
+251 KLTYYTASKVMR
-263 VYDTGDDGFPQTADD
+263 VYDTGDDLKPATADD
-278 ILLGWKPAIHTGQS
+278 ILLGWKPGVITGLARSGSSTKIQLATS
-292 NANGST
+292 AADVDDTYNNMYITLTGGTGASSTAVLITDYVGST
-298 THIHLSTASSI
+298 
-309 IDNTYNWYAVTITA
+309 
-323 GPGIGQTR
+323 R
-331 WIKDYDG
+331 
-338 SSKQATIFGANF
+338 
-350 SPHPTAESRFSV
+350 E
-362 DLSVQNVQGTA
+362 
-373 AAGASTTITLDA
+373 
-385 FASATN
+385 
-391 GEYIGQTI
+391 
-399 TITSGVGSGQ
+399 
-409 SRVITAYDG
+409 
-418 TTKVATVSTAWVTN
+418 ATVASWPGSHPDTT
-432 PTNTSVYSIVIQK
+432 TTYSIAIPS
-445 ADYISVDDYFYYE
+445 ADYISVDDYFYYQ

-471 SEVKLPPEADDWY
+471 SDVRLPPESDDWY
-484 SNNSKLTTTT
+484 ANNEKLTATT
-494 DTKARDMLRLLYDPD
+494 DNKARQMLRLLYDPD

-549 YYDPTDITKGI
+549 YYDPADSTKGI
-560 YKTSGTTGAIS
+560 YKTSGTTGGVV

-607 TINASNVTTWNME
+607 TINSSNVTTWKME
-620 PIEWTARTS
+620 PIKWTARSS

-654 TSIAVFKDRLW
+654 TGIAVFKDRLW

-675 QTGEYE
+675 QMGEYE

-691 VITDPIDIRVSS
+691 VTTDPIDIRVSS

-712 TPFEEYMFINTKAN
+712 TPFEDYMFINTKAN
-726 TQFQLMSAN
+726 TQFQLSGASDA
-735 GQEMSP
+735 EISP
-741 TNVAVAPVTYYSTAP
+741 SNVAVAPVTYYSTAP

-781 GSMGYASAAEVSSQA
+781 GSMGYASAVEVSSQA

-822 NTNHI
+822 NSNHI

-841 NSFYRYMLADEE
+841 NSFYRYILADQE
-853 SIEALQCYD
+853 SIETLQCYD
-862 NYMYVVSKRETSL
+862 NYMYVVSKRETPA

-902 FKMKVINSTVQ
+902 FKMKIINSTAQ
-913 PTNWNANYDPYTA
+913 ATNWNADYDPYTA

-941 SQYFV
+941 SSYFV

-952 QTAEEDLSNVAV
+952 ETPEEDLSNVAI
-964 QPLSVTNKLDDA
+964 QPLSVTNKLDA
-976 DNPYTE
+976 SNNPYTE

-1006 VELSTLFVRDEN
+1006 VELSTLFVRDDN

-1045 THRGRPAFTTS
+1045 THRGRTAFTTS
-1056 YIPTRPEYTIYEDT
+1056 YIPTRPEYTIHEDT

>member
-36 NEAQNID
+36 NEAENID

-49 ERNFEKRPGFEVV
+49 ERNFEKRPGFEIV

-85 SLASVDPTHD
+85 SLAAVDPTHD

-110 VVIDFDATGA
+110 VVIDFDATADGD
-120 TEKLFYVFRVFPS
+120 KLFYIFRVYPTGSWEDLTPATQTNAS
-133 GTWEELTSQN
+133 GTVS
-143 QWDGSDAT
+143 S
-151 IPTTYNS
+151 TTRAYITHNP
-158 NNADSVIIEAYRVA
+158 NN
-172 NSISY
+172 
-177 SAALASGVVKK
+177 
-188 TSRQYLT
+188 
-195 HGSGTKTAKESL
+195 KTAKESL
-207 KAVSLGSSIVI
+207 KAVSLGSSIVV

-230 VGGKLYDLNGVVTAN
+230 VGGKLFDLNGTVTAT

-263 VYDTGDDGFPQTADD
+263 VYDAGDDGLNATDDD
-278 ILLGWKPAIHTGQS
+278 ILLGWRPGYIAGAVVSGTNNHVDLDDSAS
-292 NANGST
+292 NK
-298 THIHLSTASSI
+298 
-309 IDNTYNWYAVTITA
+309 DDTYNGMTIKITSK
-323 GPGIGQTR
+323 GTGTVQTR
-331 WIKDYDG
+331 VISDYDG
-338 SSKQATIFGANF
+338 AIRRAHIN
-350 SPHPTAESRFSV
+350 
-362 DLSVQNVQGTA
+362 A
-373 AAGASTTITLDA
+373 ALPAGPFNPNPVAGDSYLI
-385 FASATN
+385 
-391 GEYIGQTI
+391 EIIG
-399 TITSGVGSGQ
+399 
-409 SRVITAYDG
+409 
-418 TTKVATVSTAWVTN
+418 
-432 PTNTSVYSIVIQK
+432 
-445 ADYISVDDYFYYE
+445 ADYISVDDYFYYQ

-471 SEVKLPPEADDWY
+471 SDVRLPPESDDWY
-484 SNNSKLTTTT
+484 ANNEKLTATT
-494 DTKARDMLRLLYDPD
+494 DNKARQMLRLLYDPD
-509 TDLNGKID
+509 TDLDGKID
-517 GRGKVFFMVNPY
+517 GRGKIFFMVNPY

-549 YYDPTDITKGI
+549 YYSPSDVTKGI
-560 YKTSGTTGAIS
+560 YKTSGTTGGVV

-607 TINASNVTTWNME
+607 TINASNVTTWKME
-620 PIEWTARTS
+620 PIKWTPRTS

-665 FAADDVIFSS
+665 FASDDVIFSS

-781 GSMGYASAAEVSSQA
+781 GTMGYASAAEVSSQA

-822 NTNHI
+822 NSNHI

-862 NYMYVVSKRETSL
+862 NYMYVISKRETSKNE
-875 DSGTYVYYLYRNLM
+875 GTYKYYLYRNLM

-902 FKMKVINSTVQ
+902 FKMKIINSTAQV
-913 PTNWNANYDPYTA
+913 THWNADYDPYTA
-926 STTYRLPGHTDITDT
+926 STTYRLPGHTDITDP

-952 QTAEEDLSNVAV
+952 QTTAEDLSNVAI
-964 QPLSVTNKLDDA
+964 QPLSVLNKLDENN
-976 DNPYTE
+976 NPYTE
-982 IVVLGADYAVQ
+982 IIVLGADYAVQ
-993 DYYVYIGIKYKMR
+993 DYYVYIGIKFKMK
-1006 VELSTLFVRDEN
+1006 VELSTLFIRDEN

-1035 YYTGPYDIEV
+1035 YYTGPYDIEI
-1045 THRGRPAFTTS
+1045 THRGRTAFTTS
-1056 YIPTRPEYTIYEDT
+1056 YIPTRPEYTAYEDT

-1092 TTISI
+1092 TTISV